1 MINRSVTFCLL
12 LTVVFSVVR
21 LTAYSQSFVGY
32 GYDNYAGVNS
42 VILNPATV
50 VDNKYKVNVN
60 LFSISAMA
68 GNNAYEMDRSRLFS
82 LKFSNLNEGN
92 GFYKSANTDYKYF
105 YTNID
110 ILGPS
115 ATISL
120 TPKDAIGITTRM
132 RVIGNEYNLGD
143 PLFRLT
149 GIADPNFYNLNI
161 ENRSLQAKVN
171 AFAEA
176 GLSYGRVLFRDEK
189 SEFKLGITGKY
200 ILGLGYGSMA
210 SGPLQLQIDPSNN
223 ILNLQGDVTAQYSAN
238 LDNAGNGT
246 SISNIINKNSGKGFG
261 LDLGFVYELKG
272 SDPSIEKF
280 RLGISVTDI
289 GSINYTNS
297 LNSKQYTLSATGANT
312 QDFAKLS
319 AESFND
325 YFNRLQS
332 AGLITSKGVAP
343 LSKVSLP
350 TALHLNLDYEI
361 YKRLYINGDVLL
373 NMQSTTNPMSP
384 NYVTTFTVTP
394 RLEKKW
400 VSIYSPVS
408 YSANGQLNWGA
419 GFRLGPLFVGS
430 GSVLSSLMKQ
440 RIQTADAHIGLTIP
454 IFQHASSKDK
464 KPTLSDTVY
473 RDKKLVD
480 DRDGDGVVDSK
491 DQCPDSA
498 GPIPLFGCPD
508 DDGDGVPNYKDKC
521 PGVKGSPNFQ
531 GCPAPDTDGDSVN
544 DDDDRCQLV
553 KGVKSNFGCPPIKA
567 DYINRVNRAADRV
580 FFVRAKATIEPVS
593 LNELD
598 RVVEVLQSD
607 TTLRIM
613 IEGFTDNEGPD
624 ARELALSNRRA
635 RSVYH
640 YLVKQG
646 IAPGRM
652 DYVGYGKAK
661 PLADNTT
668 AEGMAQN
675 RRVEMVLMNYPKRKP

>member
-1 MINRSVTFCLL
+1 MINKSVAAFLL
-12 LTVVFSVVR
+12 LTVVR

-32 GYDNYAGVNS
+32 GYDNYSGVNG
-42 VILNPATV
+42 VILNPASLA
-50 VDNKYKVNVN
+50 DNKYKVNVN
-60 LFSISAMA
+60 LFSISALA

-92 GFYKSANTDYKYF
+92 GFYKSANTDYKYM
-105 YTNID
+105 YTNLD

-115 ATISL
+115 ATITL
-120 TPKDAIGITTRM
+120 TPKDGLGLTTRL

-149 GIADPNFYNLNI
+149 GNSDPNYYNVNI

-176 GLSYGRVLFRDEK
+176 GLSYGRVLWRDDR

-200 ILGLGYGSMA
+200 ILGLGYGSLA
-210 SGPLQLQIDPSNN
+210 SGPLQLEIDPANN
-223 ILNLQGDVTAQYSAN
+223 ILNLQGQVTAQYSAN

-246 SISNIINKNSGKGFG
+246 SISDILNKKAGSG
-261 LDLGFVYELKG
+261 LGFDVGFMYETKG

-280 RLGISVTDI
+280 RLGFSITDI

-297 LNSKQYTLSATGANT
+297 LNSQQYTLSATGANT

-319 AESFND
+319 GESFND

-332 AGLITSKGVAP
+332 TGLITSKGTAA
-343 LSKVSLP
+343 LTKVSLP

-373 NMQSTTNPMSP
+373 NMVSTTNPMSP

-400 VSIYSPVS
+400 LSIYSPVS

-419 GFRLGPLFVGS
+419 GMRLGPLFVGS
-430 GSVLSSLMKQ
+430 GSVLSSLLKQ
-440 RIQTADAHIGLTIP
+440 RIQAADAHIGLTIP
-454 IFQHASSKDK
+454 IFQHPSSKDK
-464 KPTLSDTVY
+464 KPTLADTVY
-473 RDKKLVD
+473 RDKKLID

-544 DDDDRCQLV
+544 DDDDKCPLV
-553 KGVKSNFGCPPIKA
+553 KGVKSNFGCPAISQSVI
-567 DYINRVNRAADRV
+567 DRVNRAADRV

-598 RVVEVLQSD
+598 RVVEVLVAD
-607 TTLRIM
+607 TTSRLRI
-613 IEGFTDNEGPD
+613 EGYTDDEGPD
-624 ARELALSNRRA
+624 SREIALSNRRA
-635 RSVYH
+635 RSVYN
-640 YLVKQG
+640 YLAKKG
-646 IAPGRM
+646 ISVGRM
-652 DYVGYGKAK
+652 DYIGYGKAK
-661 PLADNTT
+661 PLATNDTP
-668 AEGMAQN
+668 EGMAQN
-675 RRVEMVLMNYPKRKP
+675 RRVEMLLMNYPKDKKKP

>member
-1 MINRSVTFCLL
+1 MINKSVVVILL
-12 LTVVFSVVR
+12 LTVVLR
-21 LTAYSQSFVGY
+21 LTAFSQSFVGY

-42 VILNPATV
+42 MILNPSSIA
-50 VDNKYKVNVN
+50 DSKYKVNVN
-60 LFSISAMA
+60 LFSISAMV
-68 GNNAYEMDRSRLFS
+68 GNNAYEMDRSRLFGF
-82 LKFSNLNEGN
+82 KFSNLNEGN
-92 GFYKSANTDYKYF
+92 GFYKSTNTANKYF
-105 YTNID
+105 YTNVD
-110 ILGPS
+110 ILGPG
-115 ATISL
+115 ATITL
-120 TPKDAIGITTRM
+120 TPKDAIGISTRL

-149 GIADPNFYNLNI
+149 GSADPSFYNINI
-161 ENRSLQAKVN
+161 ENASLQVKTN

-176 GLSYGRVLFRDEK
+176 GLTYARVLWRDEK

-200 ILGLGYGSMA
+200 VIGLGYGSMA
-210 SGPLQLQIDPSNN
+210 SGPVQLQIDPSNQ
-223 ILNLQGDVTAQYSAN
+223 ILNLQGNVTAQYSAN

-246 SISNIINKNSGKGFG
+246 TISNIINKNAGRGFG
-261 LDLGFVYELKG
+261 FDFGLTYEIKG

-280 RLGISVTDI
+280 RLGLAVTDI

-297 LNSKQYTLSATGANT
+297 LNSKQYTLTATGDNT
-312 QDFAKLS
+312 ADFSKLS
-319 AESFND
+319 GESFND

-332 AGLITSKGVAP
+332 TGMITSKGIAP

-361 YKRLYINGDVLL
+361 YKRIYINGDVLL
-373 NMQSTTNPMSP
+373 NMESTSNPMSP
-384 NYVTTFTVTP
+384 NYVTTFTLTP

-400 VSIYSPVS
+400 VSVYSPVS
-408 YSANGQLNWGA
+408 YNANGQINWGA
-419 GFRLGPLFVGS
+419 GVRIGPFFAGS

-440 RIQTADAHIGLTIP
+440 RLQTADAHMGLTIP

-464 KPTLSDTVY
+464 KPTLADTVY

-508 DDGDGVPNYKDKC
+508 DDGDGVPNNKDKC

-544 DDDDRCQLV
+544 DDDDRCPLV

-567 DYINRVNRAADRV
+567 EYISKVNRAADRV
-580 FFVRAKATIEPVS
+580 FFVRAKANIEPVS

-607 TTLRIM
+607 TTLRLR
-613 IEGFTDNEGPD
+613 IEGYTDNEGPD
-624 ARELALSNRRA
+624 ARELALSTRRA
-635 RSVYH
+635 HSVYK

-646 IAPGRM
+646 ISPARM
-652 DYVGYGKAK
+652 DYIGYGKAK
-661 PLADNTT
+661 PLAGNDTP
-668 AEGMAQN
+668 EGMAQN
-675 RRVEMVLMNYPKRKP
+675 RRVEMVLMNYPKKK

>member
-1 MINRSVTFCLL
+1 MINKSVVVVLL
-12 LTVVFSVVR
+12 LTVVCRV
-21 LTAYSQSFVGY
+21 TAFSQSFVGY

-42 VILNPATV
+42 MILNPSSIA
-50 VDNKYKVNVN
+50 DSRYKVNVN
-60 LFSISAMA
+60 IFSISALA

-82 LKFSNLNEGN
+82 LKFSNMNEGK
-92 GFYKSANTDYKYF
+92 GFYKSTNTANKYF
-105 YTNID
+105 YTNVD

-120 TPKDAIGITTRM
+120 TPKDAVGITTRL

-149 GIADPNFYNLNI
+149 GEANPNFYNMNV
-161 ENRSLQAKVN
+161 ENASLQVKAN

-176 GLSYGRVLFRDEK
+176 GLTYARVLWRDEK

-200 ILGLGYGSMA
+200 VIGLGYTSMA
-210 SGPLQLQIDPSNN
+210 SGPLQIEIDPTNQ

-238 LDNAGNGT
+238 LDNAGNGA
-246 SISNIINKNSGKGFG
+246 SISNIINKNAGHGFG
-261 LDLGFVYELKG
+261 FDLGFTYEVKG
-272 SDPSIEKF
+272 ADPSIEKF
-280 RLGISVTDI
+280 RLGLAVTDI

-297 LNSKQYTLSATGANT
+297 ANSRQYTLTATGDNT

-319 AESFND
+319 SESFND

-332 AGLITSKGVAP
+332 TGMITSKGTAA
-343 LSKVSLP
+343 LTKVSLP

-373 NMQSTTNPMSP
+373 NMESVSNPMTP
-384 NYVTTFTVTP
+384 NYVTTLTVTP

-400 VSIYSPVS
+400 VSVYSPVS

-419 GFRLGPLFVGS
+419 GVRVGPFFVGS
-430 GSVLSSLMKQ
+430 GSVLSSLLKQ
-440 RIQTADAHIGLTIP
+440 RIQAADAHMGLTIP
-454 IFQHASSKDK
+454 IFQHSSSKDK
-464 KPTLSDTVY
+464 KPTLADTVY

-544 DDDDRCQLV
+544 DDDDRCPLV
-553 KGVKSNFGCPPIKA
+553 KGVKSNFGCPPIKEE
-567 DYINRVNRAADRV
+567 YINKVNRAADRV
-580 FFVRAKATIEPVS
+580 FFIRAKANIEPIS
-593 LNELD
+593 FTELD

-607 TTLRIM
+607 TTLRLR
-613 IEGFTDNEGPD
+613 IEGYTDSEGPD
-624 ARELALSNRRA
+624 ARELALSTRRA
-635 RSVYH
+635 HSVYKF
-640 YLVKQG
+640 LVKKG
-646 IAPGRM
+646 IAPGRL
-652 DYVGYGKAK
+652 DYIGYGKAK
-661 PLADNTT
+661 AGNETP
-668 AEGMAQN
+668 EGMAQN
-675 RRVEMVLMNYPKRKP
+675 RRVEMKLMNYPKRK